1 MKLSRNFKVLPP
13 TSWTT
18 SRRAVALKNLS
29 KFRKAID
36 SLIHVDQDDDD
47 DDDDDDNGND
57 NDNYDHHPT
66 TITTLTLRV
75 AMTINL
81 MEICIF
87 VSFSH
92 FLDFA
97 EFLGNPYDISTAPL
111 RGLPRMSS
119 KIESI
124 EVRMQRIIKD
134 AAMDVEDLQQV
145 PSGGCRGVFSLTS
158 RKKTKITSENQPF

>member
-36 SLIHVDQDDDD
+36 SLIHVDHDDDDD
-47 DDDDDDNGND
+47 DDDDDDNDNDNGND
-57 NDNYDHHPT
+57 NHNDDHHPT

-87 VSFSH
+87 VLLTISLILLF
-92 FLDFA
+92 
-97 EFLGNPYDISTAPL
+97 FLGTLTTSPQPMRFATNVLQDRVH
-111 RGLPRMSS
+111 RGT
-119 KIESI
+119 
-124 EVRMQRIIKD
+124 D
-134 AAMDVEDLQQV
+134 ATNHQGCGHGCGRFAAGALAA
-145 PSGGCRGVFSLTS
+145 GGRRETS
-158 RKKTKITSENQPF
+158 